1 MRLKDKLAL
10 HRFVILKI
18 KFAVLKDGR
27 CFVNVNDVLELREA
41 FEKYAK
47 SMTVVMPI
55 QDLRKEDIEFFRNEL
70 FNYKGKQ
77 KLSFCIKNPMDN
89 SMIELVSMQYQ
100 VNINQDILE
109 VFRGLNK
116 YEVYLN

>member
-1 MRLKDKLAL
+1 M

-18 KFAVLKDGR
+18 KFVVLADGR
-27 CFVNVNDVLELREA
+27 CFININDVLELRDA

-47 SMTVVMPI
+47 SMTVVMPV

-70 FNYKGKQ
+70 FNYKGEK

-89 SMIELVSMQYQ
+89 SMIEFVSMQYQ

>member
-1 MRLKDKLAL
+1 M
-10 HRFVILKI
+10 
-18 KFAVLKDGR
+18 
-27 CFVNVNDVLELREA
+27 
-41 FEKYAK
+41 
-47 SMTVVMPI
+47 
-55 QDLRKEDIEFFRNEL
+55 
-70 FNYKGKQ
+70 NY
-77 KLSFCIKNPMDN
+77 LISFCIKNPVDN